1 MSERSD
7 GALDRG
13 VPRRKNLPDT
23 DQGLMNGGHT
33 SRVRKEV
40 KAMKYAKPT
49 IIELLPAI
57 DAVQNSQKGSS
68 DITDLMKEQTV
79 GAYQADE

>member
-1 MSERSD
+1 
-7 GALDRG
+7 
-13 VPRRKNLPDT
+13 
-23 DQGLMNGGHT
+23 
-33 SRVRKEV
+33 
-40 KAMKYAKPT
+40 MKYAKPT